1 MKSNVYRNLELFFE
15 NNPVAYI
22 DTEEADCRQTPC
34 LIAIAKYFGYS
45 AANIAI
51 LEADV
56 NDAETFRAQHTDTYE
71 NLLTCTHH
79 RDDRTLLEYGQD
91 LVASWVFEDYFHHY
105 LNNSGIQVTLN
116 GKDKNREILEGSNV
130 NADSDYVLSLE
141 GHEAYLELVND
152 YKGYWARNHKCDLR
166 DSKWNHLCQIAR
178 GNRPSLL
185 LGLDFAGNKYFLKNT
200 KDPQDVIYIPSHW
213 PYGGKPAYSIAL
225 KNSLRDFTF
234 DDLIASIR
242 GELVGA

>member
-34 LIAIAKYFGYS
+34 LVAIAQYFNYS

-51 LEADV
+51 LQADIE
-56 NDAETFRAQHTDTYE
+56 DDRTLRTRYSATYE
-71 NLLTCTHH
+71 NLQTCTHLM
-79 RDDRTLLEYGQD
+79 DGRTPLAYGQD

-105 LNNSGIQVTLN
+105 LKHSGIHVDLN
-116 GKDKNREILEGSNV
+116 GRDKNRKILKDSMV
-130 NADSDYVLSLE
+130 SADSDYILSLD

-152 YKGYWARNHKCDLR
+152 YSGYWARNKKCDLR
-166 DSKWNHLCQIAR
+166 DSKWNHLCRLASED
-178 GNRPSLL
+178 RPSLL

-200 KDPQDVIYIPSHW
+200 KDPQDVTKIPSHR

-225 KNSLRDFTF
+225 QNSLRDFTF

-242 GELVGA
+242 GELAGA

>member
-1 MKSNVYRNLELFFE
+1 MKSNIYGKLELFFE
-15 NNPVAYI
+15 KNPVTYI

-45 AANIAI
+45 AANIAV
-51 LEADV
+51 LEADIE
-56 NDAETFRAQHTDTYE
+56 DAGTLRAQYPATYT
-71 NLLTCTHH
+71 NLLTCKHN
-79 RDDRTLLEYGQD
+79 RDNRTPLAYGQD

-105 LNNSGIQVTLN
+105 LNRSGIHVTLY
-116 GKDKNREILEGSNV
+116 GKDKNREILKNSNV
-130 NADSDYVLSLE
+130 NADSDYILSLN
-141 GHEAYLELVND
+141 GREAYLELVND
-152 YKGYWARNHKCDLR
+152 YGSYWARNQKCDLR
-166 DSKWNHLCQIAR
+166 DSKWNHICRLAS

-200 KDPQDVIYIPSHW
+200 KDPQDVTYVPSHR

-225 KNSLRDFTF
+225 KNCLRDFTF

-242 GELVGA
+242 GALAGA

>member
-34 LIAIAKYFGYS
+34 LVAIAKYFGYS

-51 LEADV
+51 LEADIE
-56 NDAETFRAQHTDTYE
+56 DDGSLRAQYPVTYA
-71 NLLTCTHH
+71 NLLTCRHH
-79 RDDRTLLEYGQD
+79 RDNRTPLAYGQD

-105 LNNSGIQVTLN
+105 LNNSGIHVTLN
-116 GKDKNREILEGSNV
+116 GKDKNREILKDSNV
-130 NADSDYVLSLE
+130 NADSDYVLSLN

-152 YKGYWARNHKCDLR
+152 YGGYWARYHKCDLR
-166 DSKWNHLCQIAR
+166 DFKWDHLCRLAS
-178 GNRPSLL
+178 GNCPSLL

-200 KDPQDVIYIPSHW
+200 KDPQDVIYIPSHR

-225 KNSLRDFTF
+225 KNGLRNFTF

-242 GELVGA
+242 GELAGA